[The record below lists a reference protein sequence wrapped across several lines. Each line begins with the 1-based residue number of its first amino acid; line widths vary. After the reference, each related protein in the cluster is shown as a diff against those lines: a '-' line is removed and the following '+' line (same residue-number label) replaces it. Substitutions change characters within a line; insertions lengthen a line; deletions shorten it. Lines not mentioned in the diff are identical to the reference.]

1 MRNVLLIVD
10 PQNDFIS
17 GSLPVAGAEAKMQKL
32 AEYIKAKHTKYDY
45 IFVTMDS
52 HPINHC
58 SFGDNGG
65 IWPIHC
71 ISNTE
76 GWELPGYLNSV
87 LNETYP
93 EVSYYHKG
101 TNVNKEQYSIFDNW
115 DDGLVLTNKIINLCE
130 EGEAYF
136 DVCGIAGDYCVLET
150 LKGLVSLVGNNYISV
165 LDEFTASIDGG
176 EALHKF
182 LEENNINLILDSS
195 LNLENYVY

>member
-17 GSLPVAGAEAKMQKL
+17 GSLPVAGAEVKMRNL
-32 AEYIKAKHTKYDY
+32 AEYIKAKNTKYDY

-52 HPINHC
+52 HPLKHC

-71 ISNTE
+71 VSNTE
-76 GWELPGYLNSV
+76 GWELPGYLNNV
-87 LNETYP
+87 LNETYSL
-93 EVSYYHKG
+93 VSYYHKG

-115 DDGLVLTNKIINLCE
+115 EDGLVLTNKIINLCE

-150 LKGLVSLVGNNYISV
+150 LKGLVNLVGNNYISV

>member
-17 GSLPVAGAEAKMQKL
+17 GSLPVAGAEVKMRNL
-32 AEYIKAKHTKYDY
+32 AEYIKAKNTKYDY

-52 HPINHC
+52 HPIKHC

-71 ISNTE
+71 VSNTE

-87 LNETYP
+87 LNETYSL
-93 EVSYYHKG
+93 VSYYHKG

-115 DDGLVLTNKIINLCE
+115 EDGLVLTNKIINLCE

-150 LKGLVSLVGNNYISV
+150 LKGLVNLVGNNYISV

-176 EALHKF
+176 ETLHKF